1 MMATL
6 LKSLV
11 PDMPDE
17 YSESEQALLRI
28 YEQMEEKEANT
39 GRGPGRESL
48 GSTGGPLSPVQR
60 DLSLSPLTKKLKGER
75 RDSSSLG
82 SPLSPT
88 LAKQYAM
95 KQIADG
101 KLVINKD
108 TRSKGFKKTRSQERQ
123 VINRRESYSGLM
135 SPGFSP
141 YIPTAPSP
149 LSQDT
154 TGMHKHLSEEYRKS
168 FVKKAILS
176 SSFSFPSQEV
186 IEKPQVDEE
195 YPLDEEMAS
204 PETVSRP
211 KSDFLQISLVPPLTS
226 SSSKQVLSNDII
238 RQTFSSYGKIKTL
251 IDKGS
256 EEGLYL
262 LFQDPSLNQQVVSD
276 MNNARIMGMEILV
289 CIPDRDRAPSEL
301 TPVQISQPWTRLA
314 AGITD
319 TVPSETNSSTAYD
332 STRRETNLAYKDSP
346 FT

>member
-1 MMATL
+1 MATL

-17 YSESEQALLRI
+17 YSEPEQALLRI
-28 YEQMEEKEANT
+28 YEQMEEKDIN
-39 GRGPGRESL
+39 RRESL
-48 GSTGGPLSPVQR
+48 GSVGALSPIHR
-60 DLSLSPLTKKLKGER
+60 DVSLSPLTKRMKSEK
-75 RDSSSLG
+75 RDSFPATT
-82 SPLSPT
+82 PLSPT

-108 TRSKGFKKTRSQERQ
+108 TKSKGFKKTRSQERH
-123 VINRRESYSGLM
+123 VINRRESYTGLM
-135 SPGFSP
+135 SPCFSP
-141 YIPTAPSP
+141 YLPTAPSP

-154 TGMHKHLSEEYRKS
+154 TGMHKHLSDEYRKS
-168 FVKKAILS
+168 FIKKATLT
-176 SSFSFPSQEV
+176 SSFSFPSQE
-186 IEKPQVDEE
+186 IIDKNQIDEE
-195 YPLDEEMAS
+195 CPLDDEMS
-204 PETVSRP
+204 NSEVVPRI
-211 KSDFLQISLVPPLTS
+211 KSDFLQISLVPSLT

-251 IDKGS
+251 IDKDS

-262 LFQDPSLNQQVVSD
+262 LFQDPSINQQVVND

-301 TPVQISQPWTRLA
+301 TAVQISQPWTRLA

-319 TVPSETNSSTAYD
+319 TTPDEINPSGTLD
-332 STRRETNLAYKDSP
+332 SKRRETNFTYKDSP

>member
-1 MMATL
+1 MATL

-17 YSESEQALLRI
+17 YSDSEQALLRI
-28 YEQMEEKEANT
+28 YEQMEERESSST
-39 GRGPGRESL
+39 GRGPRESL
-48 GSTGGPLSPVQR
+48 GSVGGMSPLSR
-60 DLSLSPLTKKLKGER
+60 DVPMSPLTKRLR
-75 RDSSSLG
+75 WDRSDS

-95 KQIADG
+95 KQVAEG

-123 VINRRESYSGLM
+123 VINRRESYSGLI
-135 SPGFSP
+135 SPSNFSP
-141 YIPTAPSP
+141 YFPSTPSP
-149 LSQDT
+149 LAQDSSV
-154 TGMHKHLSEEYRKS
+154 HKQFTDDYRKS

-176 SSFSFPSQEV
+176 SSFSFPSQEI
-186 IEKPQVDEE
+186 IEKNPIDKEC
-195 YPLDEEMAS
+195 PLDEPVPPA
-204 PETVSRP
+204 ETVPRP
-211 KSDFLQISLVPPLTS
+211 KSDFLQVTHVPPPVS

-238 RQTFSSYGKIKTL
+238 RQTFSAYGKIKTL

-256 EEGLYL
+256 EEGLFIIY
-262 LFQDPSLNQQVVSD
+262 QDSSVNQQVVSD

-289 CIPDRDRAPSEL
+289 CIPDRDKAPSEL
-301 TPVQISQPWTRLA
+301 TDTQISQPWTRLA

-319 TVPSETNSSTAYD
+319 ATSNEIKSSITLD
-332 STRRETNLAYKDSP
+332 STRRETNLSYKDSP

>member
-1 MMATL
+1 MATL

-28 YEQMEEKEANT
+28 YEQMEERENSSS
-39 GRGPGRESL
+39 GRGTSRDSL
-48 GSTGGPLSPVQR
+48 GSVGALSPLSR
-60 DLSLSPLTKKLKGER
+60 DFPMSPLTKRLRGER
-75 RDSSSLG
+75 RDSSPLST
-82 SPLSPT
+82 PLSPT

-95 KQIADG
+95 KQVSEG

-108 TRSKGFKKTRSQERQ
+108 TRSQGFKKTRSQERQ

-135 SPGFSP
+135 SPSNFSP
-141 YIPTAPSP
+141 YFPSTPSP
-149 LSQDT
+149 LAQDSS
-154 TGMHKHLSEEYRKS
+154 GVHKQFTDDYRNS
-168 FVKKAILS
+168 FVKKATLT
-176 SSFSFPSQEV
+176 SSFSFPSQEI
-186 IEKPQVDEE
+186 IEKIQMDEE
-195 YPLDEEMAS
+195 CPLDDSIPTSES
-204 PETVSRP
+204 VSSL
-211 KSDFLQISLVPPLTS
+211 KSDFLQITHVPPPVS

-256 EEGLYL
+256 EEGLFVLY
-262 LFQDPSLNQQVVSD
+262 QDPSINQQVVSD

-289 CIPDRDRAPSEL
+289 CIPDRDKAPSEL
-301 TPVQISQPWTRLA
+301 TDTQISQPWTRLA

-319 TVPSETNSSTAYD
+319 TTPNEMKSNIILD

-346 FT
+346 FN

>member
-1 MMATL
+1 MATL

-28 YEQMEEKEANT
+28 YEQMEEKEAIT

-48 GSTGGPLSPVQR
+48 GSVGALSPVQR
-60 DLSLSPLTKKLKGER
+60 DISLSPLTKKLKGER
-75 RDSSSLG
+75 RDSTPLA

-108 TRSKGFKKTRSQERQ
+108 MRSKGFKKTRSQERQ

-168 FVKKAILS
+168 FVKKATLT
-176 SSFSFPSQEV
+176 SSFSFPSHEFM
-186 IEKPQVDEE
+186 EKPQVDEE
-195 YPLDEEMAS
+195 YPIDDEMTS
-204 PETVSRP
+204 PETVPRP

-226 SSSKQVLSNDII
+226 SCKQVLSNDII

-319 TVPSETNSSTAYD
+319 TVPDVTNPSIAHD

>member
-1 MMATL
+1 MATL

-28 YEQMEEKEANT
+28 YEQMEERENSSP
-39 GRGPGRESL
+39 GRGPTRESI
-48 GSTGGPLSPVQR
+48 GSVGGLSPLWR
-60 DLSLSPLTKKLKGER
+60 DVPMSPLTKRLRGDR
-75 RDSSSLG
+75 RDSTPLST
-82 SPLSPT
+82 PLSPT

-95 KQIADG
+95 KQVAEG

-135 SPGFSP
+135 SPSSFSP
-141 YIPTAPSP
+141 YYSSTPSP
-149 LSQDT
+149 LTQDSSV
-154 TGMHKHLSEEYRKS
+154 HKQLTDDYRKS
-168 FVKKAILS
+168 FVKKATLS
-176 SSFSFPSQEV
+176 SSFSFPSHEV
-186 IEKPQVDEE
+186 IEKNAINEDC
-195 YPLDEEMAS
+195 PLDE
-204 PETVSRP
+204 PVPLTETVPRL
-211 KSDFLQISLVPPLTS
+211 KSDFLQITHVPPSVS

-238 RQTFSSYGKIKTL
+238 RQTFCTYGKIKTM

-256 EEGLYL
+256 EEGLFILY
-262 LFQDPSLNQQVVSD
+262 QDPSVNQQVVSD

-289 CIPDRDRAPSEL
+289 SNPDRDKAPSEL
-301 TPVQISQPWTRLA
+301 TDTEISQPWTRLA

-319 TVPSETNSSTAYD
+319 TPTNEMTSNTMLD